1 MNSMTGRRFID
12 TNVVVYAYD
21 SSAGIKQLTAQQLLR
36 ETAIRRE
43 GVISVQVL
51 GEFFHATVTRKRLL
65 TSHKARVA
73 IAALKHLDVVSVDE
87 AMVEAALDLHERFQI
102 RYWDALIV
110 AAAKLSGCICVLS
123 EDLSAV
129 QDYDGMTVVNP
140 FTAPALPRR

>member
-21 SSAGIKQLTAQQLLR
+21 SSAGAKQATAQQVLR
-36 ETAIRRE
+36 EAAASRE

-65 TSHKARVA
+65 TSDKARVA
-73 IAALKHLDVVSVDE
+73 IAALRNLDVIALDE
-87 AMVEAALDLHERFQI
+87 TMVQAALDLHDRFQL

-110 AAAKLSGCICVLS
+110 ATAKLSGCVRVLS
-123 EDLSAV
+123 EDLTTG
-129 QDYDGMTVVNP
+129 QDYYGVTVVNP
-140 FTAPALPRR
+140 FTISAP